1 MHKIIRSIVYADS
14 ENKALSSA
22 RGVFDRLTEGQ
33 RPFDYYDMFN
43 NGGTSHWGRK
53 YPAVARLDS
62 RTGKRMVVDGWKFT
76 IREMRQHLNRIRKM
90 IDSCKV
96 SELLND
102 DPMLQYDFFS
112 IGDYNGASC
121 WLYDDDGQGIK
132 NRDHLNNTLN
142 KWNDDELKGLDVYIV
157 PADVHY

>member
-1 MHKIIRSIVYADS
+1 
-14 ENKALSSA
+14 
-22 RGVFDRLTEGQ
+22 
-33 RPFDYYDMFN
+33 
-43 NGGTSHWGRK
+43 
-53 YPAVARLDS
+53 
-62 RTGKRMVVDGWKFT
+62 
-76 IREMRQHLNRIRKM
+76 M

-96 SELLND
+96 SELLNN